1 MCLAGLQTG
10 FQHRVDEF
18 RRSAEIG
25 HALGGSI
32 VEQHIAVGI
41 EGRTVIEQKCSAG
54 GDTGSQPV
62 PHHPSAGGEIEEAI
76 TVANIR
82 MQAVFFQVLQQHT
95 ARAMHNAFRNARRAG
110 RKQDTKRMIEGE
122 PRELDFFGLERFQS
136 RIKRNALFS
145 AVSNGFRFA
154 EIGDDDGTFQARQLC
169 RHLSNLVGNV
179 NALAI
184 IPVAIAGEEKLWF
197 DLAETVE
204 YALHAKIRRA

>member
-25 HALGGSI
+25 HALGGGI
-32 VEQHIAVGI
+32 IEQHIAIGI
-41 EGRTVIEQKCSAG
+41 EGRTVIEQKRGAG
-54 GDTGSQPV
+54 GDAGSQPV
-62 PHHPSAGGEIEEAI
+62 PHHPATGGEIEETVAI
-76 TVANIR
+76 ANIR
-82 MQAVFFQVLQQHT
+82 MQAVFLQMLQQH
-95 ARAMHNAFRNARRAG
+95 AACAMYDAFRNARRAG

-122 PRELDFFGLERFQS
+122 PRELDVFGLEGFQS

-154 EIGDDDGTFQARQLC
+154 EIGDNDRTFQPRQLC
-169 RHLSNLVGNV
+169 RHFCHLVGNV

-184 IPVAIAGEEKLWF
+184 IPVAIAGEEKLRF

-204 YALHAKIRRA
+204 YALHAKIR